1 MLRQMGRHLRA
12 HWRVWLI
19 LAGISPWIYSLTFAQ
34 GLATPVNS
42 GDTLTLPN
50 SIWVALVAGG
60 VQGLIWYGAVNNKL
74 NSLTERMR
82 TLETERRHDLK
93 TYEERYQSLLKI
105 FITQMKGTK
114 HD

>member
-12 HWRVWLI
+12 HWQVWGI
-19 LAGISPWIYSLTFAQ
+19 LAGLTPWAISFALAQ
-34 GLATPVNS
+34 GLTSPAAP
-42 GDTLTLPN
+42 DPITLP
-50 SIWVALVAGG
+50 SSLWVALVAGG

-82 TLETERRHDLK
+82 TLETERRQDLK

-105 FITQMKGTK
+105 FIDSMKGK
-114 HD
+114 HT